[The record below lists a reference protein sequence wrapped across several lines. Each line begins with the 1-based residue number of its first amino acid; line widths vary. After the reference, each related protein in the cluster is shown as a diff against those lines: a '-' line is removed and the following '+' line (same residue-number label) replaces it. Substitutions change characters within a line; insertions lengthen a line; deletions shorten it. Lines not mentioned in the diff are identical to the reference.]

1 MALLSPVQAQKARL
15 FGLVLPLLAA
25 MTLFF
30 FLPVGNL
37 LLRAVQE
44 PELATLAPDFQRE
57 IRAWSG
63 EGVPPEAVLLA
74 FRDDM
79 ATLQGERRVAVVAKR
94 AAVIDPAY
102 REMVMAAARL
112 AATDPPPAPKALLAS
127 DPLLQDPATWASLRQ
142 LFAPLTDSY
151 LLATLDL
158 RRDHATGNIV
168 PVPPNEA
175 IFIDT
180 LVRTLGISLS
190 VTLICLLLAYPLAF
204 VITRQGPRMQALM
217 LTFVLLPFWTSIL
230 VRSAAWL
237 VLLQTHG
244 VVNDGLISL
253 GVISEP
259 LKLVY
264 SRAGTLLAMVH
275 IQLPFTFLPIYS
287 VMKSV
292 PESYSRAAA
301 SLGAK
306 PFYSF
311 RRVYLPQTL
320 PGVAAGC
327 LLTFILCLG
336 YYITPALLGGP
347 ADQMLSYYV
356 AYYLNQNVNWSMS
369 AAVSLVLLLVTLVIY
384 LAYVR
389 LVPLLRQTES

>member
-1 MALLSPVQAQKARL
+1 MLSPVQAQKARL

-25 MTLFF
+25 LTLFF

-44 PELATLAPDFQRE
+44 PELATLAPEFQRE

-63 EGVPPEAVLLA
+63 EGVPPDAVLRA

-112 AATDPPPAPKALLAS
+112 AATDPPPAPETLLAS
-127 DPLLQDPATWASLRQ
+127 DPLLQDPATWANLRQ

-190 VTLICLLLAYPLAF
+190 VTLIRLLLTYPLAGVSLRWYEAVLTSPQWMAALKSSLIVGVATV
-204 VITRQGPRMQALM
+204 VIATPLGTLAP
-217 LTFVLLPFWTSIL
+217 FVLVAVT
-230 VRSAAWL
+230 A
-237 VLLQTHG
+237 
-244 VVNDGLISL
+244 
-253 GVISEP
+253 P
-259 LKLVY
+259 LAGFDFTQI
-264 SRAGTLLAMVH
+264 RAG
-275 IQLPFTFLPIYS
+275 
-287 VMKSV
+287 
-292 PESYSRAAA
+292 A

-306 PFYSF
+306 PLRVFF
-311 RRVYLPQTL
+311 RVTLPQIA
-320 PGVAAGC
+320 PGVATGAIFAFITSWDEVVVALFVAGPGQRT
-327 LLTFILCLG
+327 L
-336 YYITPALLGGP
+336 PR
-347 ADQMLSYYV
+347 QMFAGLREQLDPSIMVV
-356 AYYLNQNVNWSMS
+356 ATIMIVTS
-369 AAVSLVLLLVTLVIY
+369 VLLVALGL
-384 LAYVR
+384 
-389 LVPLLRQTES
+389 LLRWRTGRSG

>member
-1 MALLSPVQAQKARL
+1 MAFLTPARTQKARL
-15 FGLVLPLLAA
+15 LGLVLPLLAF

-44 PELATLAPDFQRE
+44 PELATLAPNLQHE
-57 IRAWSG
+57 IRLWPG
-63 EGVPPEAVLLA
+63 GGMPPAPVLRA

-79 ATLQGERRVAVVAKR
+79 ASLQRDRRAAVVAKR
-94 AAVIDPAY
+94 AGGIEPAY
-102 REMVMAAARL
+102 REMIMAAARL
-112 AATDPPPAPKALLAS
+112 AADDPAPEPQALLQA
-127 DPLLQDPATWASLRQ
+127 DPLLQDPATWADLRQ
-142 LFAPLTDSY
+142 LFAPLTDGY

-158 RRDHATGNIV
+158 TRDRVSGAITSV
-168 PVPPNEA
+168 APSEA
-175 IFIDT
+175 IFVAT
-180 LVRTLGISLS
+180 LLRTLGISFS
-190 VTLICLLLAYPLAF
+190 VTLICLALAYPLAF
-204 VITRQGPRMQALM
+204 VIARQGPRMQALM

-237 VLLQTHG
+237 VLLQSHG
-244 VVNDGLISL
+244 VVNDALIAL
-253 GVISEP
+253 GAISEP

-264 SRAGTLLAMVH
+264 SRTGTLLAMVH

-292 PESYSRAAA
+292 PESYMRAAA
-301 SLGAK
+301 SLGAR

-311 RRVYLPQTL
+311 RRIYLPQTL

-356 AYYLNQNVNWSMS
+356 AYYLNQNVNWSMA

-389 LVPLLRQTES
+389 LVPVLRQTES

>member
-1 MALLSPVQAQKARL
+1 MATLTPARAQKARL
-15 FGLVLPLLAA
+15 VGLVLPLFAF
-25 MTLFF
+25 MTVFF
-30 FLPVGNL
+30 FLPVGTL

-44 PELATLAPDFQRE
+44 PELAELAPDLQRA
-57 IRAWSG
+57 IRAWNG
-63 EGVPPEAVLLA
+63 EGAPPVDVLTA
-74 FRDDM
+74 FRDDL
-79 ATLQGERRVAVVAKR
+79 ATLQRERRVAVVAKR
-94 AAVIDPAY
+94 AATLNPAY
-102 REMVMAAARL
+102 RSMIMGAARL
-112 AATDPPPAPKALLAS
+112 AAADPKPTPEALAAA
-127 DPLLQDPATWASLRQ
+127 DPLLADSATWANLRA
-142 LFAPLTDSY
+142 LFAPLTDNY

-158 RRDHATGNIV
+158 TRDPATGAVVSV
-168 PVPPNEA
+168 PSTEA
-175 IFIDT
+175 IFLDT
-180 LVRTLGISLS
+180 LKRTLGISLS
-190 VTLICLLLAYPLAF
+190 VTLTCLLLAYPLAF
-204 VITRQGPRMQALM
+204 VINRQGPRMQALM

-244 VVNDGLISL
+244 VVNDTLISL
-253 GVISEP
+253 NLISEP

-264 SRAGTLLAMVH
+264 SRSGTLLAMVH

-287 VMKSV
+287 VMNSV

-347 ADQMLSYYV
+347 SDQMLSYYV
-356 AYYLNQNVNWSMS
+356 AYYLNQNVNWSMA

-389 LVPLLRQTES
+389 LVPVLRQTES

>member
-1 MALLSPVQAQKARL
+1 M
-15 FGLVLPLLAA
+15 
-25 MTLFF
+25 
-30 FLPVGNL
+30 
-37 LLRAVQE
+37 
-44 PELATLAPDFQRE
+44 
-57 IRAWSG
+57 
-63 EGVPPEAVLLA
+63 
-74 FRDDM
+74 
-79 ATLQGERRVAVVAKR
+79 
-94 AAVIDPAY
+94 
-102 REMVMAAARL
+102 
-112 AATDPPPAPKALLAS
+112 
-127 DPLLQDPATWASLRQ
+127 
-142 LFAPLTDSY
+142 
-151 LLATLDL
+151 
-158 RRDHATGNIV
+158 
-168 PVPPNEA
+168 
-175 IFIDT
+175 
-180 LVRTLGISLS
+180 
-190 VTLICLLLAYPLAF
+190 
-204 VITRQGPRMQALM
+204 
-217 LTFVLLPFWTSIL
+217 
-230 VRSAAWL
+230 
-237 VLLQTHG
+237 
-244 VVNDGLISL
+244 
-253 GVISEP
+253 ISEP

-306 PFYSF
+306 PFCSF